1 MNASSP
7 AGSGEPA
14 GLVGRRGLLRLAG
27 AAGLATVVAACSA
40 GRAPADDSAAPTQ
53 TSAAEIAPPITPSP
67 ARQPTV
73 APSLQKAVIPGQL
86 CRDGWGA
93 QPARPG
99 GVPHTPARMTIH
111 HTATA
116 LGDNSNI
123 FERLRQHQRYH
134 QDQLGWIDIAYHLG
148 VDRHGNIY
156 QMRDPQIK
164 GDTATNYE
172 PAGHFLVVVEG
183 DFDQETVTAAQLDG
197 AARAFAWSAATF
209 GISPETLAG
218 HRDVSHDTSCPGA
231 NLHTH
236 VVSGELKRRIENH
249 LATGPL
255 DLPVICLPEAKGMVS
270 AIQGGM

>member
-7 AGSGEPA
+7 AGSGDPA

-53 TSAAEIAPPITPSP
+53 TSAPEVVPPITPSP
-67 ARQPTV
+67 ARQP
-73 APSLQKAVIPGQL
+73 AVIPGQL

-111 HTATA
+111 HTAVV
-116 LGDNSNI
+116 LGDNRNI

-134 QDQLGWIDIAYHLG
+134 QDQLGWSDIAYHLG

-164 GDTATNYE
+164 GDTQTNYD

-183 DFDQETVTAAQLDG
+183 DFDQETVTAAQLDS

-218 HRDVSHDTSCPGA
+218 HRDVAHGTACPGA
-231 NLHTH
+231 NLYTH
-236 VVSGELKRRIENH
+236 VVSGELNRRIENH
-249 LATGPL
+249 LATGPV
-255 DLPVICLPEAKGMVS
+255 DLPVICFPEAEGLVS
-270 AIQGGM
+270 AIQAGM